1 MGRSTLFYKKSA
13 KARKKKNA
21 YQKKYNSS
29 AKEKA
34 NRAEL
39 GRIRY
44 KAKKDGKN
52 IEGKDASHT
61 KRGIVF
67 KLPSV
72 NRGSKT
78 DSAGDR
84 RARGGKKKK

>member
-44 KAKKDGKN
+44 KAKKEGKN
-52 IEGKDASHT
+52 IEKKDYDHATGKFE
-61 KRGIVF
+61 KI
-67 KLPSV
+67 SV
-72 NRGSKT
+72 NRGRKEKSRLKGSK
-78 DSAGDR
+78 R
-84 RARGGKKKK
+84 KVKK